1 MKIKCWLLIFLLN
14 QVLAVAQACGSGVF
28 TLEIKSDK
36 NESLAYEILQ
46 IQQEFE
52 NLVYNDFYQG
62 YLINQ
67 DKLKTLKIEAIEVDR
82 IPSLK
87 NQAPVS
93 NSNVKENTIAFKTIE
108 TGYYVHLLKI
118 KTKKKEIYM
127 LANLFGGCNRKTTM
141 VLDEKVYLIKH

>member
-1 MKIKCWLLIFLLN
+1 MS
-14 QVLAVAQACGSGVF
+14 QVFAIAQACGSGVF
-28 TLEIKSDK
+28 TLEVKLDK

-52 NLVYNDFYQG
+52 SLMYKDFYHG
-62 YLINQ
+62 YIINQ
-67 DKLKTLKIEAIEVDR
+67 DKANALKVEPLEVDR

-87 NQAPVS
+87 NQAAIS
-93 NSNVKENTIAFKTIE
+93 IHKMKGNSIAFKTIE

-127 LANLFGGCNRKTTM
+127 LANLFGGCNRKSTL
-141 VLDEKVYLIKH
+141 VLGEKVYLIKH